1 MSWNEPG
8 GKDKDPWSGRD
19 KQQGPPD
26 LDEAL
31 KSFQDKIVNIF
42 GGNSGGSGS
51 NGGGNT
57 GTINKV
63 PGSFGIG
70 LLVGLGLLVWG
81 LSGIYIIDEGNRGV
95 ILRFGAYAETTQPG
109 PHWRFPAPIDELMV
123 VNVERQRFIEVGYR
137 SSGGGGAQGA
147 SGSVPRE
154 ALMLTKDENIV
165 DVRLAVQYMV
175 KDAKNFLFSLKDPS
189 DTLKQATE
197 SAQRA
202 VVGKHGM
209 DYLLTEGRSEIV
221 AQIEK
226 DIQNIMDSYQ
236 SGVRV
241 TSVNLQDAQ
250 PPEQV
255 QGAFED
261 AIKAREDEQRLK
273 NEAEA
278 YSNEVIP
285 KARGAAARLTQES
298 EGYKAKTI
306 AEAEGNTSRFT
317 QLLTEYEKAPE
328 VTRKRLYIDAM
339 ESVLSSSKKVLV
351 DIKNGNNL
359 MYLPLDKLSGGGAQQ
374 ATPGARPVYI
384 TPKQDMVSESPLRSG
399 SRERRGR

>member
-8 GKDKDPWSGRD
+8 EKNKDPWSGRD

-31 KSFQDKIVNIF
+31 KSFQEKISNIF
-42 GGNSGGSGS
+42 GGKSGNGGD
-51 NGGGNT
+51 GGGN
-57 GTINKV
+57 GIINKT

-70 LLVGLGLLVWG
+70 LLAGIGLLVWG

-95 ILRFGAYAETTQPG
+95 ILRFGKYIETTQPG
-109 PHWRFPAPIDELMV
+109 PHWRLPAPIDELLI
-123 VNVERQRFIEVGYR
+123 VNVEQQRFIEVGYR
-137 SSGGGGAQGA
+137 SGGGQGT

-154 ALMLTKDENIV
+154 ALMLTRDENIV
-165 DVRLAVQYMV
+165 DVRLAVQYTI

-189 DTLKQATE
+189 DTLKQAIE

-202 VVGKHGM
+202 VVGQHAM
-209 DYLLTEGRSEIV
+209 DFLLTEGRSQV
-221 AQIEK
+221 GAKIEK
-226 DIQNIMDSYQ
+226 DIQTIMDSYQ
-236 SGVRV
+236 SGIRV

-273 NEAEA
+273 NEAET

-285 KARGAAARLTQES
+285 KARGAAARLTQEA
-298 EGYKAKTI
+298 EGYKAKTV
-306 AEAEGNTSRFT
+306 AEAEGNASRFS

-339 ESVLSSSKKVLV
+339 EIVLSNSEKVLV
-351 DIKNGNNL
+351 DVKNGNNL
-359 MYLPLDKLSGGGAQQ
+359 LYLPLDKLSGGSARQIN
-374 ATPGARPVYI
+374 PGARPVYI
-384 TPKQDMVSESPLRSG
+384 TPTQDSTSQQKQPIRSS
-399 SRERRGR
+399 SREGRGR